1 MEALG
6 TFSAAALA
14 QAIRG
19 KKVSSEEVVKA
30 HLRRIEAVNPK
41 LNAVVLLTADS
52 ALAEARKADSA
63 LARGDLK
70 GPLHGVPMTIKDS
83 LDTAGVVS
91 TGGTKGRASFVPRQ
105 DASAVARLRA
115 AGAILLGK
123 TNLPELSLGFESVN
137 QIYGRTNNPYNLSC
151 TPGGSSGGEAAI
163 IAAGASPIGLGA
175 DAGGSIRLPAHFCGI
190 AGLKPTTDRVPRTG
204 HFPPFGGVQTAL
216 WQIGPMARYVE
227 DLIMVLP
234 LIAGVDWQDPGVIPM
249 PLGDPGRVD
258 LQKLR
263 ISFHTDN
270 GIISPT
276 AETTDVVRR
285 SARILSE
292 AGSIVEEARPDGIE
306 ESNEIISGIY
316 GADGGANVR
325 KTLQAAGTREAN
337 PFLQQRLKI
346 LSPFT
351 KSISEFGDLMDRW
364 DSYRR
369 RMVSF
374 MERYDAII
382 CPACA
387 FPALPHETTH
397 EKIAAFSYTR
407 AYNLTGWPAV
417 VIRGGTSSE
426 GLPIGVQV
434 VACPWRED
442 VALRLAGYIES
453 ALGGWQPPPL

>member
-1 MEALG
+1 
-6 TFSAAALA
+6 
-14 QAIRG
+14 
-19 KKVSSEEVVKA
+19 
-30 HLRRIEAVNPK
+30 
-41 LNAVVLLTADS
+41 
-52 ALAEARKADSA
+52 
-63 LARGDLK
+63 
-70 GPLHGVPMTIKDS
+70 
-83 LDTAGVVS
+83 
-91 TGGTKGRASFVPRQ
+91 
-105 DASAVARLRA
+105 
-115 AGAILLGK
+115 
-123 TNLPELSLGFESVN
+123 
-137 QIYGRTNNPYNLSC
+137 
-151 TPGGSSGGEAAI
+151 
-163 IAAGASPIGLGA
+163 
-175 DAGGSIRLPAHFCGI
+175 
-190 AGLKPTTDRVPRTG
+190 
-204 HFPPFGGVQTAL
+204 
-216 WQIGPMARYVE
+216 MARYVE

-292 AGSIVEEARPDGIE
+292 AGSIVEEARPEGIE

-316 GADGGANVR
+316 GADGGAGVR

-374 MERYDAII
+374 MERYEAII